1 MGERQTWSNDPHR
14 KERPATLGSTLAAH
28 LSLIV
33 WCKAC
38 RHQVE
43 PDVAEQV
50 ERYGAGLSL
59 PDWAARLRCSECGS
73 REVDFVVS
81 GGRR

>member
-1 MGERQTWSNDPHR
+1 VTAPLLSERLRGSDT
-14 KERPATLGSTLAAH
+14 ATLGSTLAAH
-28 LSLIV
+28 LRLIV

-50 ERYGAGLSL
+50 KRYGADL
-59 PDWAARLRCSECGS
+59 PLPEWSVRLICSVCGS
-73 REVDFVVS
+73 REIDFVVS
-81 GGRR
+81 GESR

>member
-1 MGERQTWSNDPHR
+1 MASGSWNRESAG
-14 KERPATLGSTLAAH
+14 PATLGSTLATH
-28 LSLIV
+28 LRLIV

-38 RHQVE
+38 RHQAE
-43 PDVAEQV
+43 PDVAELV
-50 ERYGAGLSL
+50 ERYGADL
-59 PDWAARLRCSECGS
+59 PLPEWSERLVCSACGS